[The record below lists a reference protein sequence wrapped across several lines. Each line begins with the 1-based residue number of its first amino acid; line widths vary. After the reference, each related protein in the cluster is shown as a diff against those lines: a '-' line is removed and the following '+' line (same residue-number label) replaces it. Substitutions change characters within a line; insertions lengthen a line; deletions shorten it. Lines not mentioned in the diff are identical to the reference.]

1 MPLDGTEMFENPIL
15 GKLWQVECM
24 LATEDQW
31 CKGRL
36 HDRKGRHCLVGA
48 MTEVNGRQDLTRPII
63 RAIKE
68 INGKHYWRIESFN
81 DDPSTNH
88 QDVLRVLHRARLILI
103 SEIAEADEPRAWYL
117 KLLDKIEGI
126 LAIGKDSLGPDSFGG
141 NLAPVPV
148 RSTVSARDAEE
159 TRRLVR
165 ETIDAI

>member
-68 INGKHYWRIESFN
+68 ISGKHYWRIESFN

-88 QDVLRVLHRARLILI
+88 QDVLRVLHRTRLILI
-103 SEIAEADEPRAWYL
+103 AEIAEADEPRAWYL

-126 LAIGKDSLGPDSFGG
+126 LSGSKDSAGFYAFASNP
-141 NLAPVPV
+141 APIPV
-148 RSTVSARDAEE
+148 AVSARAAEE
-159 TRRLVR
+159 HHRPVR